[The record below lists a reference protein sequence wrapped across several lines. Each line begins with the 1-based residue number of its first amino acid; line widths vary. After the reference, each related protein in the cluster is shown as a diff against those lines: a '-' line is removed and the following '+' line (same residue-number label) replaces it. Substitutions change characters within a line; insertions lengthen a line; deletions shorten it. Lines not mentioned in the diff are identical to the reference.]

1 MKLCFP
7 VESFGGLNSRISEH
21 FGTAP
26 IFITYDTDTK
36 EAGLIYASDVA
47 GDDKCSPASALAKQG
62 VEIVITGGIGPG
74 ALNRLMDEGLHV
86 MQAKAMVVAE
96 DIEHYH
102 KNELTVYGYNSG
114 KCDCNS

>member
-7 VESFGGLNSRISEH
+7 VESFSGLDSKISEH
-21 FGTAP
+21 FGNAP
-26 IFITYDTDTK
+26 LYITYETDTK
-36 EAGLIYASDVA
+36 EAGLIYASDIS
-47 GDDKCSPASALAKQG
+47 GEDRCSPANGLSAQG

-86 MQAKAMVVAE
+86 MQAKSGIVSA
-96 DIEHYH
+96 DIENYH
-102 KNELTVYGYNSG
+102 KNELTLYGYDSG